1 MSDSKG
7 DAGSFIETA
16 IAAARVGGQVLQDWR
31 GKFSVREKSRS
42 DLVTEADDASQQA
55 IYDRIRQTFPEHGFL
70 GEEGLDEN
78 PYGSEYRWIIDPLD
92 GTSNYV
98 HGFPYYAV
106 SIALQCGDQLLAG
119 VIFDPNRDEM
129 YSAAHGGGAW
139 LNGEV
144 ISTSG
149 ETELAQAMGM
159 ASLPNAP
166 GPEDV
171 AIQRFL
177 IALEHLQTVQRSG
190 SAALN
195 LASVASGRVDVFW
208 STSLKPWDVAAGV
221 LIVQEAGGTVTDIAG
236 SSVDILVPSLLAA
249 SSDRIQTDLTS
260 VLN

>member
-1 MSDSKG
+1 MSERSDG
-7 DAGSFIETA
+7 QIAFVETA
-16 IAAARVGGQVLQDWR
+16 MAAARAGGQILLDWR
-31 GKFSVREKSRS
+31 GRFSVREKSRAN
-42 DLVTEADDASQQA
+42 LVTEADDASQKA
-55 IYDRIRQTFPEHGFL
+55 IHDLIRQTFPEHGFL

-78 PYGSEYRWIIDPLD
+78 PFDSDYRWIIDPLD

-106 SIALQCGDQLLAG
+106 SIALQHQDQLLAG

-129 YSAAHGGGAW
+129 FSATQGRGAL
-139 LNGEV
+139 LNGER
-144 ISTSG
+144 ITTSG
-149 ETELAQAMGM
+149 ETELSQAMGM
-159 ASLPNAP
+159 ASLPIAADR
-166 GPEDV
+166 EDV

-177 IALEHLQTVQRSG
+177 TALQHLQTVQRSG

-221 LIVQEAGGTVTDIAG
+221 LIVQEAGGTVTDVAG
-236 SSVDILVPSLLAA
+236 DPVDILVPSLIAA
-249 SSDRIQTDLTS
+249 SSDKIQTDLTS